1 MEKPHFPWGPAR
13 AARDLVCDT
22 PAFRL
27 RSASFGPRERS
38 YDRTMLRF
46 LAAGERTLPEASYEL
61 NNIYAVLLD
70 ERGQLITRR
79 SHESNRQTLLG
90 PVCTWGHELYDEQ
103 LSRAASILYE
113 VEARVDYR
121 RTLFSSKL
129 LPVDL
134 DSEARQPWVAAEG
147 GFVDDRLMQLSLGTF
162 YSRNDLEISLM
173 ATTSCVHDGHRSELE
188 LMLLDEAGVM
198 IANKWISIS
207 IGSTGVGYNDSSIRL
222 EKKVARAVHK
232 LEVRGRSEV
241 RVVGRIGPI
250 LLDEGEAKKPP
261 AAN

>member
-1 MEKPHFPWGPAR
+1 MEKPNVPWGAAR
-13 AARDLVCDT
+13 AARDLVCET

-27 RSASFGPRERS
+27 RNPSFGPRERS

-61 NNIYAVLLD
+61 SNIHAVLLD

-113 VEARVDYR
+113 VEARVDHR

-134 DSEARQPWVAAEG
+134 DSEARQPWLTAEG
-147 GFVDDRLMQLSLGTF
+147 GFADDRLMQLSIGTF
-162 YSRNDLEISLM
+162 YSRSDLEVSLM
-173 ATTSCVHDGHRSELE
+173 ATTTCVHDGHRTELE
-188 LMLLDEAGVM
+188 LMLLDEAGALL
-198 IANKWISIS
+198 ANKWMSIS
-207 IGSTGVGYNDSSIRL
+207 IGTTGVGYNDSSIRL
-222 EKKVARAVHK
+222 EKKIARAVHK

-241 RVVGRIGPI
+241 RTFGRIGPI
-250 LLDEGEAKKPP
+250 LLDDAEGKKPP